1 MPPADAPPA
10 ATGRPL
16 VRAAALA
23 LGVAWAVWCAWA
35 VADPGGISWHWFVD
49 GSHWLAVDGLS
60 VFGRHPEL
68 QVGPLSLLLAGGA
81 VAVAG
86 GHALLVVQVG
96 STACLGVV
104 GWALTR
110 LLPESP
116 TRWQLA
122 GLGVGWAVL
131 APAWAVLAVRWVH
144 PDDVLALTLLAVV
157 VAVVARPGRRAEVV
171 AAVLV
176 VLAVAAKPWAVVG
189 RAAAPRPPEAPV
201 ARGGPGRRRDRRRV
215 AAVPPRV
222 PGRRGGPG
230 TAGARLAHLVPRVAR
245 QPGRRRRAAVG
256 PPGAAPR
263 WGPRG
268 ARRGAARPVGRRP
281 ARGARVRLLLDPQN
295 LAYYAAG
302 AVLVALVADL
312 ASRRWWLPVRALV
325 TAAVFWQPFVPDFA
339 TRLSTTDGL
348 AHWWFAHPGT
358 VAWVHAVWAVLAIG
372 DALLWMP
379 RTPPTEEP

>member
-110 LLPESP
+110 VLPESP

-144 PDDVLALTLLAVV
+144 PDDVLAVTLLAVV

-176 VLAVAAKPWAVVG
+176 VLAVAAKPWAVV
-189 RAAAPRPPEAPV
+189 AVPLLLVLP
-201 ARGGPGRRRDRRRV
+201 RRRWLAV
-215 AAVPPRV
+215 ALAGAGTAAVWLPFL
-222 PGRRGGPG
+222 
-230 TAGARLAHLVPRVAR
+230 LAS
-245 QPGRRRRAAVG
+245 
-256 PPGAAPR
+256 
-263 WGPRG
+263 
-268 ARRGAARPVGRRP
+268 RGAAGALAPPVLVSPTSFLGWLGSPADGVVPPWVRPVQLLGGALVALVAVLRGRW
-281 ARGARVRLLLDPQN
+281 AGALLAGLAVRLLLDPQN

-339 TRLSTTDGL
+339 TRLSATDGL